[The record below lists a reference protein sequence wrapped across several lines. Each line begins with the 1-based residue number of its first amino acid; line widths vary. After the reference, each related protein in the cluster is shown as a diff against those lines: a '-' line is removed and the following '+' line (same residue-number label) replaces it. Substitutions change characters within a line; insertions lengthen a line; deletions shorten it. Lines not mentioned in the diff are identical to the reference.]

1 VVATLVE
8 REDFNGDV
16 AIRAFVDTVSNPTF
30 TIRGVMI
37 ETNGGTTFRDL
48 NNQVISAAAFFGQ
61 AMGRLVEADGAP
73 SNGGIVA
80 DEVAL
85 ED

>member
-1 VVATLVE
+1 M
-8 REDFNGDV
+8 
-16 AIRAFVDTVSNPTF
+16 AIRAFVDSVSDPNF
-30 TIRGVMI
+30 TICGVMI

-48 NNQVISAAAFFGQ
+48 SDRVIGANAFFGQ

-73 SNGGIVA
+73 SNGGILA
-80 DEVAL
+80 DEVEF